1 MDPELTHAI
10 VNSEECGLHYWYR
23 GTGPLI
29 TFVPGGNGHARQ
41 YFALMALLSEKFTC
55 VAFDRRQMSAS
66 QVKVNK
72 VLNIPQQ
79 ARDVRAIIHAM
90 GHQKSIIFGSSLG
103 GNIGFQLAID
113 HPEVIVHLICHEAP
127 TLMLLPDATAQL
139 EWSLNNLEIY
149 KISGVEQA
157 AEAFKKA
164 FVGFG
169 EDGVPLTTPPE
180 PENPANFWE
189 HEYLAAVYY
198 LPDLRRIIENGTSVG
213 VMAGERSRDAFYS
226 RTTLEHEKILGCLR
240 MVVPGHHQGFE
251 VETAVFEPALIK
263 MLDTLEERRNVVT
276 A

>member
-1 MDPELTHAI
+1 MDPKLTHAI
-10 VNSEECGLHYWYR
+10 VNNEECGLHYWYC

-41 YFALMALLSEKFTC
+41 YFTLMGLLSRKFTC
-55 VAFDRRQMSAS
+55 AAFDRRQMSAS

-72 VLNIPQQ
+72 VMNIPQQ
-79 ARDVRAIIHAM
+79 ARDVRAVIHAM
-90 GHQKSIIFGSSLG
+90 GYTKSIVFGSSLG
-103 GNIGFQLAID
+103 GIIGFQLAID

-127 TLMLLPDATAQL
+127 TIMFPPDATAQL
-139 EWSLNNLEIY
+139 EWGLDNLEIY
-149 KISGVEQA
+149 KTSGVEA
-157 AEAFKKA
+157 AAKAFEKS

-169 EDGVPLTTPPE
+169 EEGVPLTTGPE
-180 PENPANFWE
+180 PENPENFWE
-189 HEYLAAVYY
+189 HEYLVALHYS
-198 LPDLRRIIENGTSVG
+198 PDLRKVVENGTSVG

-226 RTTLEHEKILGCLR
+226 RTTVEHEKILGCLR

-251 VETAVFEPALIK
+251 VESAVFEPALIK